1 MFGWFTKKPQDQQV
15 VDESNDSVYNNTNYK
30 DINTGNPYMYQ
41 VPPRRPP
48 PPQSPCLYTVGNTL
62 DGSTVLRI
70 TDNENYSTTTLTM
83 NAPSVK
89 QLIRMLKASLADEEE
104 EDDDA

>member
-1 MFGWFTKKPQDQQV
+1 MFGWFTKKPQGQQI
-15 VDESNDSVYNNTNYK
+15 VDESNDSVYNNFSYNDTNNPG
-30 DINTGNPYMYQ
+30 NTPMYQ
-41 VPPRRPP
+41 TPPRRPP
-48 PPQSPCLYTVGNTL
+48 APQSPCLYTVGNTL

-83 NAPSVK
+83 NAPSVR

-104 EDDDA
+104 DDDA